1 MIHLDWTLAV
11 WLRLA
16 SRLNE
21 ALRPAVVRMSRSRCC
36 NTRTGTRCKAQSLR
50 KNELDGW
57 DILIQRLSVR
67 HGDAFAVVCAIWLSC
82 FGTISVKTKPK
93 IQFLYVIWWNK
104 EFVMI
109 RLVIIGPLHYP
120 VTWYGI
126 NYAGTQI
133 TQWDFQSIGTRT
145 SPARFSFVL
154 KVPLRYLRL
163 SIIYSVPSDWILQRV
178 GNDTWKWIVISMT
191 RAWDKEKGWVPER
204 NGTHD
209 LPNTGGGVLSTE
221 PREHMAS

>member
-1 MIHLDWTLAV
+1 MIHLDWTLAA

-82 FGTISVKTKPK
+82 FGTISVKTKPQ

-109 RLVIIGPLHYP
+109 RLVIIGLLCDP
-120 VTWYGI
+120 VTWYVI
-126 NYAGTQI
+126 NYSGTQI
-133 TQWDFQSIGTRT
+133 TQWDFQNIGTRT
-145 SPARFSFVL
+145 SPARLSFVL
-154 KVPLRYLRL
+154 EVLLCNLRP
-163 SIIYSVPSDWILQRV
+163 SIIYFVSCHWTVERV
-178 GNDTWKWIVISMT
+178 Y
-191 RAWDKEKGWVPER
+191 
-204 NGTHD
+204 
-209 LPNTGGGVLSTE
+209 
-221 PREHMAS
+221 